1 MLDLAV
7 VGGTVVT
14 GSSTGAV
21 DIGVKDGRVVL
32 LGAPGT
38 LTMDSAEVLDASSM
52 VVVPGGIDSHVHFD
66 LSLTDA
72 INAQSSAAGSHAAAF
87 GGTTTFIDFGL
98 QHGAESPV
106 RAIENKLAEL
116 RTNGPHVDYALH
128 LMVTGHVPLAA
139 IDELPEV
146 VSGGAPSFK
155 MFTTFSAGSASG
167 DLFSDDGRILGVMEK
182 ASASGGSVMVH
193 CEDNCIIGLNVE
205 RLYAAGRHSGRNI
218 HLARPIIAE
227 EAAIRRMTLLAER
240 SNCPLYIV
248 HVSSEA
254 GIAAIAESKRR
265 RAPVYGEVLHNYL
278 AYTSEMYQQPD
289 YQRFHNYPPLKY
301 QSDQDALWA
310 AIADGGLDTVASDD
324 LTIPRAAKVSGDV
337 VDNVPGG
344 HNGIETRM
352 DYLYSEGVLKGRIA
366 AQQYVRLTSETP
378 AKLFGIYPRKGT
390 IAIGSD
396 ADFAVIDARTPRT
409 IALSDLHS
417 DCDYSIWEGW
427 TFGAR
432 VHATVLRGAVLT
444 KSGKWVG
451 PEHHGRFVEGRTVSE
466 P

>member
-14 GSSTGAV
+14 GSSIGRV
-21 DIGVKDGRVVL
+21 DIGVKDGQVVL
-32 LGAPGT
+32 LAAPGA
-38 LTMDSAEVLDASSM
+38 LPSDAAQVVDARSM
-52 VVVPGGIDSHVHFD
+52 TVVPGGIDSHVHFD
-66 LSLTDA
+66 ISLTDA
-72 INAQSSAAGSHAAAF
+72 LRAQSSASGSRAAAF

-98 QHGAESPV
+98 QHGAQSPIQAV
-106 RAIENKLAEL
+106 QDKLGEL
-116 RTNGPHVDYALH
+116 KSGAPHVDYALH

-139 IDELPEV
+139 MDEIPDV
-146 VSGGAPSFK
+146 VTGGAPSLK

-182 ASASGGSVMVH
+182 AAAAGGSVMVH
-193 CEDNCIIGLNVE
+193 CEDNCIIGLNVD
-205 RLYAAGRHSGRNI
+205 RLYAAGRETGRNI
-218 HLARPIIAE
+218 HLARPILAE

-240 SNCPLYIV
+240 SGCPLYVV

-254 GIAAIAESKRR
+254 GIAAIGESKRR
-265 RAPVYGEVLHNYL
+265 GAAVYGEVLHNYL
-278 AYTSEMYQQPD
+278 AYTSQMYQQPD

-310 AIADGGLDTVASDD
+310 AIASGGLDTVASDD
-324 LTIPRAAKVSGDV
+324 LTIPRAAKVSGDL

-352 DYLYSEGVLKGRIA
+352 EYLYSEGVLKGRIT
-366 AQQYVRLTSETP
+366 AQQYVRLTAETP
-378 AKLFGIYPRKGT
+378 AKLFGLYPRKGT

-396 ADFAVIDARTPRT
+396 ADFAVIDTRTPRA

-427 TFGAR
+427 TFNAR
-432 VHATVLRGAVLT
+432 LHATVLRGSVLT
-444 KSGKWVG
+444 LAGEWVG
-451 PEHHGRFVEGRTVSE
+451 PEHAGQFVEGRAG
-466 P
+466 